1 MCHVCIEYFY
11 ENKLKDELV
20 PPEVVTPEVVT
31 PEVDLKSFFNEI
43 DLKQS

>member
-11 ENKLKDELV
+11 ENKLKGEMVPPKQV
-20 PPEVVTPEVVT
+20 PPEQ
-31 PEVDLKSFFNEI
+31 DLKSFFNEI

>member
-11 ENKLKDELV
+11 ENKLKGEMVPPKQV
-20 PPEVVTPEVVT
+20 PPEQVPPEQ
-31 PEVDLKSFFNEI
+31 DLKSFFNEI